1 MAIDLQKKKPV
12 FNNTYAGLSGPAIK
26 PIALR
31 MVHQV
36 SHAVNIPVMG
46 LGGITSWQD
55 AIEFILAGATVVQ
68 VGTATFM
75 KPDISMDIIE
85 GMEKYLEDNGYESI
99 EEIRGII

>member
-1 MAIDLQKKKPV
+1 MLFRSV

-55 AIEFILAGATVVQ
+55 ALEFILAGATVVQ

>member
-1 MAIDLQKKKPV
+1 
-12 FNNTYAGLSGPAIK
+12 
-26 PIALR
+26 
-31 MVHQV
+31 
-36 SHAVNIPVMG
+36 MG

-55 AIEFILAGATVVQ
+55 AIEFIMAGATVVQ

>member
-1 MAIDLQKKKPV
+1 MTCKRKKPV